1 MAGTKFYVLTSAG
14 SLLYEH
20 PTVSSSSGNF
30 SSVTMSNASEAQAG
44 ILRPMFW
51 ACVSTDDA
59 GYSSILHSGESAR
72 ITTHEEQSDE
82 TGSSAASSISSNRSS
97 HGERSSIS
105 SAASTSSTDSA
116 PSSPGA
122 SEAGCP
128 IQLKIRQAPLKRKP
142 VLRRCCSPLTESL
155 REIRQRQSEEDLRN
169 LYEAQTLAYLNDA
182 IQF

>member
-1 MAGTKFYVLTSAG
+1 
-14 SLLYEH
+14 
-20 PTVSSSSGNF
+20 
-30 SSVTMSNASEAQAG
+30 MSNASEAQAG

-82 TGSSAASSISSNRSS
+82 TGSSS

-142 VLRRCCSPLTESL
+142 VLRRCYSPLTESL